1 MEAVALTRSTLE
13 WAKYYRDA
21 GLSVI
26 PLRPQD
32 KRPAIPWKP
41 YQQCLASDEEL
52 VEWFGKD
59 EANIGIVCGA
69 VSGGLVVADFDNALN
84 LRSFLDVLP
93 ELEEATVRVT
103 TARGGHIYLIT
114 TETIRTFQVE
124 EFGLDIKGEGSYV
137 LAPPSIHPSG
147 KPYEFANEATEIM
160 GVANFLAWLQHSLA
174 ALGFDW
180 TPPGSSDNGQRTGL
194 DVAAA
199 LSGLKQ
205 DNRNETFA
213 RLVGKLHRGGMTP
226 EGIMALLVPHAE
238 RVDFPLPELE
248 EEVKGICG
256 RYARPDSKE
265 EPVAYR
271 AESLDALLAEQDE
284 TLQVIVGDGNEGAVL
299 TQDGKGFIA
308 GPTGVGKTNLL
319 LRLSRCL
326 CEATPFLGLDI
337 PHPHTVL
344 YLALEGS
351 RRGTR
356 RRLRKVWAGASD
368 DARRRFTLAFI
379 TLNLANEDDLQR
391 LEALLEATKPEVL
404 IIDPLRNAH
413 PFDENLSQEAAHLT
427 GILDGLIDRYRLA
440 IICAHHDR
448 KRPPFVRRDAGT
460 DRVRGSTAL
469 TGWLQFCLSLDPD
482 PKEKDVLVA
491 EWTKTRDAEVALS
504 PLVLDFDRDSLD
516 FIVSDRDPSG
526 KVSDDAILNAV
537 FQNGGTYRGPDLVA
551 GLMEGCGAS
560 SRWIH
565 ERLRALVKDGSLLK
579 GVAPTDRKSGA
590 LTYSL
595 PTSEPVEAEA

>member
-26 PLRPQD
+26 PLRSHD
-32 KRPAIPWKP
+32 KRPACPWKI
-41 YQQCLASDEEL
+41 YQQRLASDEEL
-52 VEWFGKD
+52 EGWFSDD
-59 EANIGIVCGA
+59 EANIGIVCGK
-69 VSGGLVVADFDNALN
+69 VSGGLVVPDFDNALN
-84 LRSFLDVLP
+84 LRSFLDVVP
-93 ELEEATVRVT
+93 EVEEATVRVT
-103 TARGGHIYLIT
+103 TARGGHIWLQT
-114 TETIRTFQVE
+114 TETVRTFKVE
-124 EFGLDIKGEGSYV
+124 EFGLDVKGEGSYV
-137 LAPPSIHPSG
+137 VAPPSIHPSG
-147 KPYEFANEATEIM
+147 KAYEFANEATQIM
-160 GVANFLAWLQHSLA
+160 GVAGFLAWLKHSLA
-174 ALGFDW
+174 VLGLDW
-180 TPPGSSDNGQRTGL
+180 TPANRSDNGQAGL

-199 LSGLKQ
+199 IADLADG
-205 DNRNETFA
+205 NRNDTFCS
-213 RLVGKLHRGGMTP
+213 LVGKLHRGGMTP
-226 EGIMALLVPHAE
+226 ESIMALLAPHAE

-265 EPVAYR
+265 KPVAYR
-271 AESLDALLAEQDE
+271 AEPLDALLAEQDE
-284 TLQVIVGDGNEGAVL
+284 TLLVIVGDGNEGAVL

-308 GPTGVGKTNLL
+308 GPTGVGKTNVL

-326 CEATPFLGLDI
+326 CEGSPFLGLPI
-337 PHPHTVL
+337 PQPRRVL
-344 YLALEGS
+344 YIALEGS
-351 RRGTR
+351 RRGMR
-356 RRLRKVWAGASD
+356 RRLRKVWAAAHPD
-368 DARRRFTLAFI
+368 VRQRFILAFI
-379 TLNLANEDDLQR
+379 SLNLSNGDDLQR

-482 PKEKDVLVA
+482 PKEADVLVA

-526 KVSDDAILNAV
+526 KVSDDAILNAI

-565 ERLRALVKDGSLLK
+565 ERLRALVKDGSLLQ
-579 GVAPTDRKSGA
+579 GVAPADRKSGA